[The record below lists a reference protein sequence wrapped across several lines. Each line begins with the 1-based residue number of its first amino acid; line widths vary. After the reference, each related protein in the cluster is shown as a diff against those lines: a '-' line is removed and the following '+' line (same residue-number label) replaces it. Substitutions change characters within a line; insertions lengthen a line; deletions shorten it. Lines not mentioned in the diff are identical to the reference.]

1 MPICP
6 TNCVAIKHQIFSD
19 DRYLNDDLSFGES
32 MEEGIAS
39 LISME
44 DAIKYARSCEIDEE
58 MSD

>member
-1 MPICP
+1 
-6 TNCVAIKHQIFSD
+6 
-19 DRYLNDDLSFGES
+19 

-44 DAIKYARSCEIDEE
+44 DAIKYARSCEIDEK